1 MGRNY
6 IGDTLFEWIRRSFIK
21 CVEYEASSYFY
32 CRFEKTGRSRG
43 GAGELNYLNKGVA
56 YK

>member
-21 CVEYEASSYFY
+21 RVEYGASSYFY
-32 CRFEKTGRSRG
+32 CRFEKIGRSRG
-43 GAGELNYLNKGVA
+43 WAGEL
-56 YK
+56 